1 MSNSL
6 HLRPPATA
14 RYAATLSWE
23 AYAGGDYQL
32 TTIGKEVTLTVQPS
46 GAGLA
51 VEFTTSQ
58 PTLTQN
64 HDPEPLQEMA
74 LRLAA
79 LYKRVRVQ
87 AAPTGELLA
96 LLNHEEL
103 LHTSRPLLADMRAAT
118 LADDQLTPALL
129 NFAERQLHS
138 ADRVLSSLQQ
148 DYLYQALLP
157 DFYSQPLDNLAA
169 QPRPRQFVNFF
180 DKTPL
185 WFAEQA
191 TVQPGAA
198 TGQLLVQLQGTLD
211 RQKTDVAAV
220 QAHLAAALQ
229 LAAPSG
235 AAPAPLPAPHFHY
248 EATYTLAVATGLPQ
262 QAALTVYVRAGQ
274 LFNKEYHLTLTQL

>member
-1 MSNSL
+1 MATTL

-32 TTIGKEVTLTVQPS
+32 TTIGREVTLTVQPS

-51 VEFTTSQ
+51 VEFAAGP
-58 PTLTQN
+58 PTLTKNQ
-64 HDPEPLQEMA
+64 DPEPLEEFA

-87 AAPTGELLA
+87 VAPTGELLA

-103 LHTSRPLLADMRAAT
+103 LQNSRPLLAELRAAT
-118 LADDQLTPALL
+118 LADDQVTPALL
-129 NFAERQLHS
+129 DFAERQLRS
-138 ADRVLSSLQQ
+138 PDSILGSLQQ
-148 DYLYQALLP
+148 DYLYQTLLP
-157 DFYSQPLDNLAA
+157 GFYNRPLDNQTA
-169 QPRPRQFVNFF
+169 RPRQFVNFF

-191 TVQPGAA
+191 TVLPDPA
-198 TGQLLVQLQGTLD
+198 TGQLRVRLHGALD
-211 RQKTDVAAV
+211 RQQTNLAAV

-235 AAPAPLPAPHFHY
+235 AAPEALPTPHFHY
-248 EATYTLAVATGLPQ
+248 EATYTLAAATGLPQ

-274 LFNKEYHLTLTQL
+274 LVNKEYNLTLTQL